1 MFNYAQ
7 AVKYLLLSGMFFLS
21 LTIFFVLFFAVR
33 NPKIT
38 DKIVAINMIG
48 VKIILL
54 IVMVCF
60 YIEEGA
66 LVDVALVYALLSFL
80 ATIVLSRFILHFKVN
95 KLKMRDQRKAV
106 KIK

>member
-7 AVKYLLLSGMFFLS
+7 AVKYLLLAGMLFLS
-21 LTIFFVLFFAVR
+21 LMIFFVLFFAIK

-60 YIEEGA
+60 YIEEGSF
-66 LVDVALVYALLSFL
+66 VDVALVYALLSFL

-95 KLKMRDQRKAV
+95 KFKMRDQRKAV